1 MPGESVPTVE
11 AANALVLPAPP
22 PAEPAAHLFM
32 GPNVE
37 YAGWWRR
44 VGAWVIDAMI
54 IGISSNLVT
63 AVLGSTGSVLL
74 VVAGLLIGFGATFA
88 YYIILNAVG
97 NRTIGR
103 KGPWHEGGTGRRR
116 RSDLWPVGATF
127 HVDNRFVGDD
137 VSRDPVAA
145 LGRQKPDISRQD
157 RLDGG
162 RQGLTLAPTRITG
175 RRRSTFID
183 QTRVPRR
190 HDR

>member
-63 AVLGSTGSVLL
+63 VVLGSTGSVLL

-103 KGPWHEGGTGRRR
+103 KVLGTKVVRDGGGDLTYGLSALRFM
-116 RSDLWPVGATF
+116 STTVSWVTMFLGILWPLWDDKNQTF
-127 HVDNRFVGDD
+127 HDKI
-137 VSRDPVAA
+137 A
-145 LGRQKPDISRQD
+145 L
-157 RLDGG
+157 
-162 RQGLTLAPTRITG
+162 TVVV
-175 RRRSTFID
+175 
-183 QTRVPRR
+183 RV
-190 HDR
+190 